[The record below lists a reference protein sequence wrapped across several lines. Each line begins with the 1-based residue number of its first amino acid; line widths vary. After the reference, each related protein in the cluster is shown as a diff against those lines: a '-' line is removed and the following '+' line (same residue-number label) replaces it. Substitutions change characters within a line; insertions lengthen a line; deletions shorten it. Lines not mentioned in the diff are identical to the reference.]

1 MNKNNTKQKLIEA
14 MYELIAKEG
23 YEKAS
28 INKVCTLAGVKKP
41 TFYHYFNSKEEIFIN
56 IIKETYPSDF
66 DDILNKI
73 KSITSVEDYKKALYE
88 YEIITIAEMIKS
100 EYGDKFIE
108 SYEVDIDMRKVCA
121 EIDLQTTRM
130 EEAKKIVNECEDFIA
145 DSLYQIALHGRE
157 IGAFSKDADLKTFS
171 QNIHNMIIGLDKS
184 FICNIKIDAKKIWR
198 FNIDAMFALSKEIR

>member
-1 MNKNNTKQKLIEA
+1 MMCITQGAAFNPYTGKNEIVNVTK
-14 MYELIAKEG
+14 MM
-23 YEKAS
+23 
-28 INKVCTLAGVKKP
+28 TLPEFA
-41 TFYHYFNSKEEIFIN
+41 
-56 IIKETYPSDF
+56 D
-66 DDILNKI
+66 L
-73 KSITSVEDYKKALYE
+73 
-88 YEIITIAEMIKS
+88 ITIAEMIKS

-184 FICNIKIDAKKIWR
+184 FICNIKIDARKIWK

>member
-41 TFYHYFNSKEEIFIN
+41 TFYHYFNSKEEVFIN

-73 KSITSVEDYKKALYE
+73 KSITSVEDYKKA
-88 YEIITIAEMIKS
+88 
-100 EYGDKFIE
+100 
-108 SYEVDIDMRKVCA
+108 
-121 EIDLQTTRM
+121 IDLAPSIKPFRHTYLH
-130 EEAKKIVNECEDFIA
+130 EEQYRELAKQILVEDDVLRRVFHLA
-145 DSLYQIALHGRE
+145 
-157 IGAFSKDADLKTFS
+157 
-171 QNIHNMIIGLDKS
+171 
-184 FICNIKIDAKKIWR
+184 
-198 FNIDAMFALSKEIR
+198 

>member
-1 MNKNNTKQKLIEA
+1 MTKNNTKQKLIEA

-56 IIKETYPSDF
+56 IIKETYPSNF

-73 KSITSVEDYKKALYE
+73 KSITSVEDYKKALY
-88 YEIITIAEMIKS
+88 

-157 IGAFSKDADLKTFS
+157 IGAFSKDADIKTFS

>member
-1 MNKNNTKQKLIEA
+1 MK
-14 MYELIAKEG
+14 
-23 YEKAS
+23 KAS

-41 TFYHYFNSKEEIFIN
+41 TFIITLILKKIFIN

-73 KSITSVEDYKKALYE
+73 KSITSVEDYKKALY
-88 YEIITIAEMIKS
+88 

-145 DSLYQIALHGRE
+145 DSLYQIVLHGRE
-157 IGAFSKDADLKTFS
+157 IGAFSKDADLKTFLKIFTIDYRIR
-171 QNIHNMIIGLDKS
+171 QILYLY
-184 FICNIKIDAKKIWR
+184 IKIDANKIEI
-198 FNIDAMFALSKEIR
+198 NIDAMFALLRNKIMNQDNLNNGT